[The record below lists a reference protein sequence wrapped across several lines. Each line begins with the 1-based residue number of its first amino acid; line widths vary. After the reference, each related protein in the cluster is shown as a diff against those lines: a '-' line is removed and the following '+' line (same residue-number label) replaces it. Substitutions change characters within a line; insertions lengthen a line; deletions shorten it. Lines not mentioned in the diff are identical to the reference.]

1 MAQRLDG
8 KAVAREVHREVQE
21 GVEAFRSAVGRSP
34 GLRVILVG
42 DDPASKIY
50 VRKKR
55 ELAARLGMD
64 SEVLTFPADTPESVV
79 LETLDRLNEAR
90 EVDGILVQLPL
101 PPHFSTQ
108 AVIQRIA
115 PEKDVDGFHPLNL
128 GRLFSGLPAFAPCT
142 PLGILRMFHHYG
154 ISLEGKRV
162 VVMGRSLIVGRP
174 MGILMLHE
182 HATVTWVH
190 SRTRE
195 AKAITREADVLV
207 VAVGRRELVDDSWVK
222 AGAVVVDVGIHRT
235 ETGRL
240 TGDVHQD
247 AVASRASYL
256 TPVPGGVGPMT
267 VAMLMWNTLAA
278 ARFREG
284 LSDRMGSYPLA

>member
-1 MAQRLDG
+1 VARLLDG
-8 KAVAREVHREVQE
+8 KAVAKEVHREVQR
-21 GVEAFRSAVGRSP
+21 GVETFREAVGRAP
-34 GLRVILVG
+34 GLRVVLVG
-42 DDPASKIY
+42 EDPASRIY

-64 SEVLTFPADTPESVV
+64 SEVLTFPADTSESLL
-79 LETLDRLNEAR
+79 LETIDRLNEAR

-101 PPHFSTQ
+101 PDHLSTQ
-108 AVIQRIA
+108 KVIQRIA

-142 PLGILRMFHHYG
+142 PLGILRMFRHYE
-154 ISLEGKRV
+154 IPLEGKRV

-174 MGILMLHE
+174 MGVMLLHE

-190 SRTRE
+190 SRTRD
-195 AKAITREADVLV
+195 ARDITRGADVLV
-207 VAVGRRELVDDSWVK
+207 VAVGKREMVDGSWIK
-222 AGAVVVDVGIHRT
+222 EGAVVVDVGIHRT
-235 ETGRL
+235 EEGRL
-240 TGDVHQD
+240 TGDVLRSS
-247 AVASRASYL
+247 VEEKASWV

-284 LSDRMGSYPLA
+284 LSDRMGSYPLV